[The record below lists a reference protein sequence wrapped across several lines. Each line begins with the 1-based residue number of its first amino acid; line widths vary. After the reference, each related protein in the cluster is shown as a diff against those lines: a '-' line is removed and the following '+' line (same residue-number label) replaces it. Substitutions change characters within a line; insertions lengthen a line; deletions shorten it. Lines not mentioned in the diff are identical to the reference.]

1 MSNALVR
8 RGTDRD
14 GVSTER
20 GVGWAGRAAVGILL
34 LYQRLHG
41 PLIVCLSFRPGEHV
55 MSPLDRV
62 CFFFLSAS
70 WQQGALTH
78 LIWPCTAVWCQAD
91 CPAFVCACACLRVCV
106 CKGAQWISC
115 LLATHFFEV
124 NVNANRVRT
133 VLIPLKDYCY
143 SLKTSDFIDYPKRY
157 NFGYKFKSC
166 VICVLL
172 T

>member
-1 MSNALVR
+1 M
-8 RGTDRD
+8 G
-14 GVSTER
+14 G
-20 GVGWAGRAAVGILL
+20 GWGWGGRAAVGTLL

-78 LIWPCTAVWCQAD
+78 LSWPCTAVWCQAD
-91 CPAFVCACACLRVCV
+91 CPAFVCACACLRACVCV
-106 CKGAQWISC
+106 RVCALRISC
-115 LLATHFFEV
+115 LLATHFDEV

-133 VLIPLKDYCY
+133 VLVPVKDDCS
-143 SLKTSDFIDYPKRY
+143 SLKTSDFFI
-157 NFGYKFKSC
+157 
-166 VICVLL
+166 L
-172 T
+172 TVSFCL